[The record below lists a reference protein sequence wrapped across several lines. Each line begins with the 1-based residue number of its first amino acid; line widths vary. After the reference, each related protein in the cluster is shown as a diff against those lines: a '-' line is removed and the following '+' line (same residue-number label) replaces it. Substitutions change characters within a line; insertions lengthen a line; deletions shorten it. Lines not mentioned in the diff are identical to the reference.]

1 MPLILES
8 SVTRTLLS
16 RCEKTPDAP
25 AFSTRKDGAWVDT
38 SFGEWIS
45 QVFMTAAFLKEKG
58 VRPQEHVAIVSGNT
72 EALVQ
77 VQAALWALEAVVVP
91 ISPQLSNADLHG
103 ILQDCGCSKVFF
115 EEQALAER
123 VGAQGYQTF
132 NLHEIGAW
140 MEEGR
145 ALIAA
150 TGAEH
155 FKKSLWDSDPTKAFL
170 IVYTSGTSG
179 EPKGVLLSQRN
190 LMSGLHDVAEVFRNH
205 FEMEAE
211 VRLMVLP
218 LSHIFGQFE
227 LATGWVFGSKTCFS
241 ERSHRFVEELGEVEP
256 TLLFGVPKVFEKILV
271 AIEQGLE
278 SRPAPER
285 KITARLLDAAR
296 RVAHSK
302 ETLQRPSLS
311 DTAENLVAQQTVV
324 RSIQKKLGGRLKFAI
339 SGGAPLSADLGRELN
354 LLGFKILEGYGLTE
368 TCGPITI
375 NDPEQPSFGTVG
387 RPLSEVEIQFS
398 SDGEVLV
405 RSPKNFLGYWNRAEA
420 TSEVMRDGWLHT
432 GDLGFLD
439 SEGRLHITD
448 RRKEVIKLSSGKS
461 VAPQKIESLARAS
474 RIIED
479 FVVLGDGRSYLA
491 ALVTVNREV
500 ILKFC
505 AERQV
510 LFSSFK
516 DLTEHPKVQALV
528 QGELEQINQ
537 ELSPH
542 EKIRRFVI
550 LPEALSVYTGVMT
563 PTQKPRRSQIAE
575 RYQAEI
581 AALYPAES
589 LDPEAPLG

>member
-25 AFSTRKDGAWVDT
+25 AFSTRKDGTWVDT
-38 SFGEWIS
+38 LFGEFLS

-58 VRPQEHVAIVSGNT
+58 ISPGEHVALVSSNT

-77 VQAALWALEAVVVP
+77 VQVALWSIHAVAVP
-91 ISPQLSNADLHG
+91 ISPQLSSSDLHG

-115 EEQALAER
+115 QEQALAER
-123 VGAQGYQTF
+123 VGTQGYQVF

-145 ALIAA
+145 AQIAQ
-150 TGAEH
+150 TGVELY
-155 FKKSLWDSDPTKAFL
+155 KKALWESDPSKTFL

-179 EPKGVLLSQRN
+179 EPKGVMLSQRN

-205 FEMEAE
+205 FQMEAE

-227 LATGWVFGSKTCFS
+227 LATSWVFGSRTCFS
-241 ERSHRFVEELGEVEP
+241 ERSHRFVEELQEVQP

-278 SRPAPER
+278 SRPAAER
-285 KITARLLDAAR
+285 KITERLLQAAR
-296 RVAHSK
+296 RVADSK
-302 ETLQRPSLS
+302 ENLQRPSLS
-311 DTAENLVAQQTVV
+311 DTAESILAQQTVV

-387 RPLSEVEIQFS
+387 KPLSEVELQFS

-405 RSPKNFLGYWNRAEA
+405 RSPKNFLGYWNRPEA

-439 SEGRLHITD
+439 RDGRLHITD

-479 FVVLGDGRSYLA
+479 FVILGDGRSYLA
-491 ALVTVNREV
+491 ALVTLNREV

-505 AERQV
+505 SEKQI

-516 DLTEHPKVQALV
+516 DLVEHPKVQGLV
-528 QGELEQINQ
+528 QVELEQINQ
-537 ELSPH
+537 GLSPH

-550 LPEALSVYTGVMT
+550 LPEAFSVYTGVMT

-575 RYQAEI
+575 RYHAEI
-581 AALYPAES
+581 AALYPPEG
-589 LDPEAPLG
+589 LDPEAPVG